1 MKLFLT
7 SAKTLLSENVLP
19 VINLIKKKY
28 FSFYIRP
35 TEEERKC
42 TPAERVKRATEDG
55 TEFVDA
61 MLEFGPVKI
70 IVGDLWTCI
79 PPAEITMAECAKL
92 KDAGSLSDGWLHD
105 SVSSD

>member
-7 SAKTLLSENVLP
+7 SAKTLLSENVIQ

-28 FSFYIRP
+28 FLFYIRP
-35 TEEERKC
+35 TEEEPKC
-42 TPAERVKRATEDG
+42 TPAERVKGATEDG

-61 MLEFGPVKI
+61 MLEFGPMKI

-79 PPAEITMAECAKL
+79 PPAEITAECAKL